1 MTVGE
6 MRKLMVRKVV
16 PENVVPQNIIDFL
29 IDETAELPEPDAFTF
44 LNRLRT
50 LGMGSA
56 DFLYLMEGCG
66 APKAAVDKIRANPAM
81 SLQSLIL
88 TLENSGMTSKD
99 YTRMLYTA
107 RQIWER
113 TLTLR
118 LLNSEKIVEDGY
130 PDESAPEEEYEEYDE
145 PSFEE
150 VMEDE
155 VKGEPMPE
163 LPDYPDF
170 SDDEEEETPAENDN
184 IPDEEPEEDAYED
197 LPDEDASGQY
207 SYTDDST
214 GVVYSREGTF
224 EFEYVPDDNGSDED
238 VSVEEDTE
246 PDGYEN
252 EFPDENDENVE
263 EDEYAEEVE
272 EFEQVEKAVDKRH
285 FEVNID
291 YGDEEPPAG
300 SGYNGDTT
308 RIVQIDS
315 DALKENLARL
325 AGEEETPETE
335 EDTEEE
341 PEKTNIPHAVGRQV
355 ENDDE
360 YGEDD
365 EYDEDDEDD
374 EDARSHRKAA
384 LIASSVGAA
393 VLLGAAAAFYFGLSG
408 NAKIQY
414 AADENTIFE
423 RVSEAYLQGV
433 SGGAS
438 AENYGHDNDVIFGN
452 LLVHSGGFGTFSDGS
467 SVCEITSEEIT
478 AHNFSDGELTPIGKF
493 TPPDGTKI
501 VGAVKDG
508 GALFAVFDG
517 DICGFMKIQGGSL
530 VYTVRQDGSLTD
542 FAVEDGLVKLGSVYT
557 PKFYETVHAEDTKL
571 YLPKTGTD
579 EMQPIPAQNV
589 ILTGTAG
596 YSYGVSAA
604 FSAEN
609 GQTLSACAALGDPV
623 FADCDGIFALNG
635 AEEGLI
641 VRAGEKVEHKECG
654 KISTAAFGESA
665 AAIYENGE
673 ITVLDGSFTPCSKI
687 VELTNIPEYMRFSGN
702 NLIVSSGKE
711 VFLIMNCADPQNPA
725 TLNVTQVDG
734 ITDGESALVLAAA
747 SDGMTV
753 SRYVLENGAAVQKY
767 SYSKRLS
774 EEEMSSLEFGN
785 SQALVLDG
793 ELCGAAFSYFDGVC
807 VVSEYV
813 TLGSPN
819 TEAVLYDD
827 REGFKLAFAQNGKI
841 YALCG
846 EGVVDAA
853 SLTS

>member
-6 MRKLMVRKVV
+6 MRRLMVRKVV

-50 LGMGSA
+50 LGIGSA

-88 TLENSGMTSKD
+88 TLEKSGMTSKD
-99 YTRMLYTA
+99 YTRILYTA

-118 LLNSEKIVEDGY
+118 LLNSEKIAEDNY
-130 PDESAPEEEYEEYDE
+130 PDENAPEEEYEEYSE

-163 LPDYPDF
+163 LPDYTEF
-170 SDDEEEETPAENDN
+170 SDEED
-184 IPDEEPEEDAYED
+184 EPEDDAYEE
-197 LPDEDASGQY
+197 LPDEDASLSGKY

-224 EFEYVPDDNGSDED
+224 EFEYVPDDNGSEED
-238 VSVEEDTE
+238 VFGEDGFGENVSVEDDTE

-252 EFPDENDENVE
+252 EFPDEEAEEAEEVE
-263 EDEYAEEVE
+263 EDEYAEEV
-272 EFEQVEKAVDKRH
+272 QGKRH

-291 YGDEEPPAG
+291 YGEEASG
-300 SGYNGDTT
+300 GYNGDTT

-315 DALKENLARL
+315 ELLKENLARL
-325 AGEEETPETE
+325 AGEDEKEETPEPE
-335 EDTEEE
+335 EDIEEE
-341 PEKTNIPHAVGRQV
+341 PEQTNVPRAVGRQV
-355 ENDDE
+355 ED
-360 YGEDD
+360 Y
-365 EYDEDDEDD
+365 EDDEDD
-374 EDARSHRKAA
+374 DYDEEDARSHRKGA
-384 LIASSVGAA
+384 LIASAVGAA
-393 VLLGAAAAFYFGLSG
+393 VLLGVAAAFYFGFSG
-408 NAKIQY
+408 NAKIEY
-414 AADENTIFE
+414 AADENAVFE

-438 AENYGHDNDVIFGN
+438 AEHFVPDNDVIFGD
-452 LLVHSGGFGTFSDGS
+452 LLVHSGGFGTFSEGKN
-467 SVCEITSEEIT
+467 VCEITSEAVS
-478 AHNFSDGELTPIGKF
+478 AHNFSGGELVAAGKF

-517 DICGFMKIQGGSL
+517 DICGYMKIQNGTL

-579 EMQPIPAQNV
+579 EMQPIPAENV
-589 ILTGTAG
+589 ILTNTEG
-596 YSYGVSAA
+596 YSYGVCAA
-604 FSAEN
+604 FSEEN
-609 GQTLSACAALGDPV
+609 GETLSACAALGDPV
-623 FADCDGIFALNG
+623 FSDCDGIFALNG
-635 AEEGLI
+635 AENGLI

-654 KISTAAFGESA
+654 KISAAAFGDGVSA
-665 AAIYENGE
+665 ICENGE
-673 ITVLDGSFTPCSKI
+673 ITVLDGDFTACSKI
-687 VELTNIPEYMRFSGN
+687 IELTNTPGYMRFSGG

-711 VFLIMNCADPQNPA
+711 VFLVMNCANPQSPA

-734 ITDGESALVLAAA
+734 ITDGQSALVCAAA
-747 SDGMTV
+747 SDGITV
-753 SRYVLENGAAVQKY
+753 SRYVLENGAAAVKY
-767 SYSKRLS
+767 SYSKQMS
-774 EEEMSSLEFGN
+774 EAEMSSLEFGKP
-785 SQALVLDG
+785 QTLVLDG

-813 TLGSPN
+813 TLGSAN
-819 TEAVLYDD
+819 TEDVSYDD
-827 REGFKLAFAQNGKI
+827 REGFTLAFAADGRI

-846 EGVVDAA
+846 EGVIDAA
-853 SLTS
+853 SFTS